1 MKKSILF
8 LIVFLI
14 IISVIILF
22 LYNFKDISLIEN
34 KIANNNSNLINN
46 YNTINSNLINNS
58 VENIS
63 NNIQINDE
71 NCFKSN
77 EFKCVGVTS
86 GEKNPNPT
94 IVCGCPPICNNGKFL
109 ITNLL
114 TGKWPDGSLKAGYS
128 CSYELP
134 S

>member
-1 MKKSILF
+1 MKKTILI

-22 LYNFKDISLIEN
+22 LYNFKDMSLIEN
-34 KIANNNSNLINN
+34 KVADN
-46 YNTINSNLINNS
+46 NSNLINNS

-63 NNIQINDE
+63 NDIQINDE

-86 GEKNPNPT
+86 GEKNPNST
-94 IVCGCPPICNNGKFL
+94 IVCGCPPICNSGKFL